1 VPMKRK
7 TGQFADPKILYVEDD
22 DVIRRMITLMINTK
36 FPGVTVFVADNG
48 QTGLEYFREHLPEIV
63 LTDIRMPLMD
73 GIRMSQEIKK
83 LKKETRII
91 VITADGDSNRMM
103 EAIDLGV
110 NYYVPKPINRTK
122 LFAAIGE
129 CITGIGQER
138 QIREQGEYI
147 RKLSRAVEQSPV
159 SVMIT
164 DTEGRIEYVNPK
176 FTHLTGYSLADVAG
190 KNPCILKSGETPPE
204 EYKKLW
210 GTIGKGEDWRGEFHN
225 RNRNGE
231 LFWVSASISPIT
243 DEEGKVT
250 HFLSFQEDITLRKQ
264 TEETIRRMAYLDPL
278 TGLPNRHFFHELL
291 QKGLAQAQRH
301 KHQMAV
307 LFLDLDR
314 FKVVNDTLGH
324 FVGDQLLKAV
334 ALRLKECCRREGET
348 VARWGGDEFIIL
360 VPEITSV
367 QETVRMARI
376 IIESFAALFDLSG
389 QQLTISTSIGISI
402 FPDDG
407 LDADSLIKKADMAMY
422 QAKEEGRN
430 RYRLFTSAMNSRA
443 NERMELENALR
454 LALEREDLV
463 LYYQPRVNLETN
475 RITSLEAL
483 ARWHHPEFGMVPPA
497 QFIPL
502 AEETGLIGPLGE
514 WVLRTACAQN
524 KAWQDEGYT
533 PVRVAVNFSVRQFHQ
548 LRLAETVGNVLKET
562 GLDPCWLELEVK
574 ENIMLEDEETITGT
588 FQQLSDLGVHISIDN
603 FGTSCANLNSMRK
616 LRIHTLKID
625 QSLVSGIDADRTNED
640 ISRAVIGLARSLKMN
655 VTAEGVETEGQRNLL
670 KALDCQ
676 EMQGYVFSRP
686 IPAEE
691 CAALLEKKG

>member
-1 VPMKRK
+1 MKPK
-7 TGQFADPKILYVEDD
+7 TGQIADPKILYVEDD

-73 GIRMSQEIKK
+73 GIRMAQEIKK
-83 LKKETRII
+83 LNKETRII
-91 VITADGDSNRMM
+91 VITADGDTNRMM

-122 LFAAIGE
+122 LFDAIGE
-129 CITGIGQER
+129 CITSIGQER

-176 FTHLTGYSLADVAG
+176 FSHLTGYSLAEVVG

-204 EYKKLW
+204 EYAQLW
-210 GTIGKGEDWRGEFHN
+210 KTIGKGEEWRGEFHN

-231 LFWVSASISPIT
+231 LFWVSASITPIT
-243 DEEGKVT
+243 DEGGNVT
-250 HFLSFQEDITLRKQ
+250 HYLSFQEDITLRKQ

-324 FVGDQLLKAV
+324 FVGDQLLRAV

-376 IIESFAALFDLSG
+376 IIESFAAVFNLSG

-430 RYRLFTSAMNSRA
+430 RYRLFTPAMNSRA

-454 LALEREDLV
+454 LALEREELV
-463 LYYQPRVNLETN
+463 LYYQPRVNLETD

-524 KAWQDEGYT
+524 KAWQDEGYA
-533 PVRVAVNFSVRQFHQ
+533 PVRVAVNFSIRQFHQ
-548 LRLAETVGNVLKET
+548 LRLAEMVGNVLAET

-574 ENIMLEDEETITGT
+574 ENIMLEDEETITDT

-625 QSLVSGIDADRTNED
+625 QSLVSGIEADRSNED
-640 ISRAVIGLARSLKMN
+640 ISRAVIGLAKSLKMN
-655 VTAEGVETEGQRNLL
+655 VTAEGVETEGQRKLL
-670 KALDCQ
+670 KSLDCQ
-676 EMQGYVFSRP
+676 EMQGYVFSKP
-686 IPAEE
+686 IPAAD
-691 CAALLEKKG
+691 CTALLEKKS